1 MTRYAQASKR
11 WKKAAGN
18 VLFFNRMV
26 RGARALH
33 CLTSGEA
40 EASCDW
46 RKPALVVGNGVE
58 LPAPARL
65 RAVRQPL
72 RAAFMGRLHVDHK
85 GLDLLVDA
93 CGLIRNAWVSAGA
106 SLEIHGPDCGG
117 SAAELRKRI
126 ARNGA
131 GEVVDL
137 KGPVLDRD
145 KARFF
150 NSIDV
155 FLHPSRTEG
164 HPIAVLEAL
173 AHGVPCLLTPN
184 TNLAEEVVAAE
195 AGWVV
200 EATRGGCRG
209 LLKLLD
215 LSARVGDRRK
225 KPCPPQPR
233 SLHLA
238 DDCRAVDRRL
248 SPYRLKTRC
257 SSPSPLTSFPPPR
270 SQAPAGTFT
279 LWPPPPRSPST
290 SFPSSSL
297 GAAWP
302 PPPPFPLPT
311 SFPETNSHLVPP
323 PHLVPKLQLG
333 SSSPGLHPPPFPSST
348 PSLLI
353 PLLPLAPKLQL
364 RGLLSPVYH
373 LHPTARCSR
382 STGVAA
388 GVSMI
393 LRRRLCV

>member
-1 MTRYAQASKR
+1 VILLHAAPIDWKQLAGPNASVPGLVAAQNALREVSAALLATVPGVPPPCTFPVFGVESVRTSGRLALPSPFDKPDLVIFHSTYIPLHATIAKWLKSESIPYLICPRGGMTRYAQASKR

-18 VLFFNRMV
+18 ALFFNRMV

-65 RAVRQPL
+65 RAVHQPL

-106 SLEIHGPDCGG
+106 RLEIHGPDCGG

-184 TNLAEEVVAAE
+184 TNMAEEVVAAE

-200 EATRGGCRG
+200 QATREGVARG

-215 LSARVGDRRK
+215 LS
-225 KPCPPQPR
+225 
-233 SLHLA
+233 
-238 DDCRAVDRRL
+238 
-248 SPYRLKTRC
+248 
-257 SSPSPLTSFPPPR
+257 PSELET
-270 SQAPAGTFT
+270 AG
-279 LWPPPPRSPST
+279 R
-290 SFPSSSL
+290 
-297 GAAWP
+297 
-302 PPPPFPLPT
+302 
-311 SFPETNSHLVPP
+311 N
-323 PHLVPKLQLG
+323 
-333 SSSPGLHPPPFPSST
+333 
-348 PSLLI
+348 
-353 PLLPLAPKLQL
+353 
-364 RGLLSPVYH
+364 
-373 LHPTARCSR
+373 ARCLAEDRYTWPMIAER
-382 STGVAA
+382 SIDAYRRFAA
-388 GVSMI
+388 
-393 LRRRLCV
+393 